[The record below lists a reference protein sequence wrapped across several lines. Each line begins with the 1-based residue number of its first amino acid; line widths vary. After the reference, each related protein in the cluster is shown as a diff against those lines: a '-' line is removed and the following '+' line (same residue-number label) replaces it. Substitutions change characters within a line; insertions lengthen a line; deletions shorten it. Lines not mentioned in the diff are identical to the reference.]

1 MKHFLKSVFKI
12 SVSFY
17 ISRRQDVNSFWSSLP
32 LLRKITRM
40 GPLHIHKANTH
51 FYPKENHEI
60 TINQNPDISD
70 WVAGINLFVL

>member
-1 MKHFLKSVFKI
+1 
-12 SVSFY
+12 
-17 ISRRQDVNSFWSSLP
+17 
-32 LLRKITRM
+32 M

-51 FYPKENHEI
+51 FYPKENREI